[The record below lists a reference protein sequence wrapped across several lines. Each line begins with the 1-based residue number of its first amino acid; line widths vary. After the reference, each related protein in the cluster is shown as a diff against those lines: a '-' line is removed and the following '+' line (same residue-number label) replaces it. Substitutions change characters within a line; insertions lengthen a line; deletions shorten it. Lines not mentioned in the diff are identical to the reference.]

1 MKTNKLCGS
10 RYRDK
15 NGNKITSEEME
26 PLLRDDNYR
35 VVAQDKVGPYFIST
49 VWLGVPYGIRE
60 PFDYFE
66 TIVFLTP
73 SWEKN
78 PRNTL
83 GKEME
88 LYRYH
93 CMEEA
98 VMGHYDV
105 IQEWRDKVPTT
116 EEVEEANSMLPRKN
130 IKEMIDENI
139 KITEDWLKEGVF
151 NSKAEVTFA
160 QNMRSTIDTYKS
172 TREREDSSGSDE
184 ILPDPTTG

>member
-15 NGNKITSEEME
+15 NGNKITSEELE

-73 SWEKN
+73 PWEKD
-78 PRNTL
+78 PRDTL
-83 GKEME
+83 GKEMDM
-88 LYRYH
+88 YRYH
-93 CMEEA
+93 NMEEA

-105 IQEWRDKVPTT
+105 IQEWKDRVPTP
-116 EEVEEANSMLPRKN
+116 EELEEATAMQPRKN
-130 IKEMIDENI
+130 IQELINEHI
-139 KITEDWLKEGVF
+139 KITEDWLSKGVF
-151 NSKAEVTFA
+151 ESAAEMFFA
-160 QNMRSTIDTYKS
+160 QNMRATIDQYKAS
-172 TREREDSSGSDE
+172 KDADTSGDPE
-184 ILPDPTTG
+184 IPRDPNAG